1 MSTFPALELV
11 DGNIGIEAV
20 GLADVA
26 GFNALTSAAGVNIQF
41 NPSLVSISGF
51 AAITFLGNLIIQND
65 PLLETVTGFASLET
79 VLYLVITNNELL
91 TDLPGVRAAAGGSI
105 DHRARRAPARR
116 RPAPDS
122 LRPTRSSRP
131 SRRLACSRSGAIRC

>member
-51 AAITFLGNLIIQND
+51 AAVTFLGNLIIQNN
-65 PLLETVTGFASLET
+65 PQLETITGFASLET
-79 VLYLVITNNELL
+79 VLYLFITNNELL
-91 TDLPGVRAAAGGSI
+91 TDLPGVRAAAADRLSGAT
-105 DHRARRAPARR
+105 RARAP
-116 RPAPDS
+116 
-122 LRPTRSSRP
+122 SSSP
-131 SRRLACSRSGAIRC
+131 